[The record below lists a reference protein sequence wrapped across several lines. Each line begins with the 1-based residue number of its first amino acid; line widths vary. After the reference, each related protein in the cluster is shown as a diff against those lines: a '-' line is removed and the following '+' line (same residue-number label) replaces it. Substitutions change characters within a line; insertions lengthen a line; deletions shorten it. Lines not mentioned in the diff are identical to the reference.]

1 MYEEKQIEPMRH
13 PKKVASISSG
23 LMARLDQPQRPS
35 QVQGTKVSGDDLKL
49 RYWRCCWPD
58 KDEAADTC
66 QNDNYFQ
73 QDLIALVHG
82 MLWTYH

>member
-49 RYWRCCWPD
+49 RYWRCC
-58 KDEAADTC
+58 
-66 QNDNYFQ
+66 
-73 QDLIALVHG
+73 
-82 MLWTYH
+82 